1 MKYWPK
7 WLRAVYVIAGSAF
20 VLAILLMLYIFATG
34 AVIPHLSYSAP
45 PSGHVPTPV
54 GNAEPSNLVVLITAI
69 TGLVTAASGLYG
81 QILAGRKMQMDYEL
95 AKRQLDMQAKAK
107 EETTDKKG

>member
-7 WLRAVYVIAGSAF
+7 WLRAIYIIAGSVF
-20 VLAILLMLYIFATG
+20 VLAILLMLYIFGTG
-34 AVIPHLSYSAP
+34 AVIPRLSYSP
-45 PSGHVPTPV
+45 PPTVHQPTPV
-54 GNAEPSNLVVLITAI
+54 GNAEPSNLVVVITAV
-69 TGLVTAASGLYG
+69 TGLVTAATGLYG

-95 AKRQLDMQAKAK
+95 AKRQLEMQAKTK